1 MSSIAVAPSDTKTI
15 VTDLNAGWYNAVNQA
30 LQITDPTFQLAQ
42 GTLGLQTT
50 DSSGL
55 FLLSDAVPGSAAVS
69 YFNPSGLSK
78 RSSAY
83 QMFLGA
89 LLPETGTDLAAVL
102 GDMYPAWIAYRNG
115 WFQANPTSTLTQLAL
130 FTQFANQ
137 RLDPRRA
144 STAINTFKQAANSP
158 LNQAQDAMAARQ
170 FATAVFG

>member
-1 MSSIAVAPSDTKTI
+1 
-15 VTDLNAGWYNAVNQA
+15 
-30 LQITDPTFQLAQ
+30 
-42 GTLGLQTT
+42 
-50 DSSGL
+50 
-55 FLLSDAVPGSAAVS
+55 
-69 YFNPSGLSK
+69 
-78 RSSAY
+78 
-83 QMFLGA
+83 MFLGA

-158 LNQAQDAMAARQ
+158 LNQAQDAMAAPSSQQQ
-170 FATAVFG
+170 FLDEAQQPYTLYKYSATKDAAVAAINSGASAQI